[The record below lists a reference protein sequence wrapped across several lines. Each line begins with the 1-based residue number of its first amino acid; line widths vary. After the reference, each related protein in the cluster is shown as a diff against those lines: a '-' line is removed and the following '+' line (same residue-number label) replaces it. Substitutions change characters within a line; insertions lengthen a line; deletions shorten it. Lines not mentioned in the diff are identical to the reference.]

1 VAKHYLPSAVYI
13 NMEQQFK
20 ASLTGTEGPVSGIIK
35 STTFGGYE
43 KAYRFDSIDDTLHLV
58 IALDQ
63 EGNWQ
68 KVAGTEPYLFG
79 WVDEMVEQI
88 PKLHA

>member
-1 VAKHYLPSAVYI
+1 MAVYI
-13 NMEQQFK
+13 TMEQQFK
-20 ASLTGTEGPVSGIIK
+20 ASLTGTEGPVVGTIK
-35 STTFGGYE
+35 PTHFGGYD
-43 KAYRFDSIDDTLHLV
+43 KAYQFDSIDDSLHLV

-79 WVDEMVEQI
+79 WVDEMTEQI